1 MSSRMVQQNSPS
13 APMMIIVKMVTVL
26 VFELLK
32 MQQ

>member
-1 MSSRMVQQNSPS
+1 MSNRMAQQNSPS
-13 APMMIIVKMVTVL
+13 APMMIMLNVLMVL